1 MFTRVWIYKEDR
13 IMSLDTVLKIGNI
26 LRNSKEEMSFS
37 KAIES
42 CKCKDGCW
50 PFCLCL
56 PVDKD
61 FNIIFDRASIV
72 PENKRNSLFYLTYK
86 TSNYDRVCRYI
97 YGDIYYSVKGTLS
110 KNGSINKPK
119 EDGYYR
125 LGESQNKNS
134 FNLGNAEYKS
144 ICSSSDFSPE
154 EKKVFQQLRTG
165 LAKEQILIERILKY
179 APAIIKYFE
188 NENVSSFKE
197 YIENEDNLK
206 DICCTI
212 NKENNKKELK
222 KSAEAKSEEELLQLN
237 SASIFLHFSYED
249 SNGNEKSWYDFS
261 NTLELVIREMQKKY
275 VDDKN
280 KERLV
285 LKKSLWPTICSGDD
299 KNDIQFP
306 NFDLENRYK
315 TRVFTESEIED
326 LFYGDEYAK
335 KNGKKISDS
344 KYKLIVLPCG
354 DNLKAEDLKLF
365 QEKRN
370 EPAIVSANEYKDDL
384 ISSIL
389 EDSSTFT
396 SFDFIF
402 AKKERTKADDT
413 YLMEISNIT
422 LSALNRVN
430 KRNKEIADKVYAER
444 NKEIKIDKLER
455 NKEKKED
462 YSPICNSFR
471 NLLGDVQMNNTTGKA
486 EIVASKKYESQI
498 LKVLPL
504 IYKEDYYNDPY
515 LLHSFVTNVESAT
528 RLGNGSFWCKILKY
542 DLMFILSIQ
551 NNKQN
556 KFMEITNS
564 CSFKLGFKIGKMA
577 QPLRFIGSFEKN
589 YVGLL
594 SRRVS
599 TKEDCIRFVTDLC
612 QKLVMHDSVWSV
624 MSAEVF
630 DDLAKLP
637 EDKYDKDE
645 LSFGFLDGYFKY
657 ESTDKK
663 KVFQKRLEKIMKD
676 YSDDEDLKEPIS
688 KLNLIVNEIKHN
700 D

>member
-1 MFTRVWIYKEDR
+1 
-13 IMSLDTVLKIGNI
+13 MSLDTVLKIGNI
-26 LRNSKEEMSFS
+26 LRNSKEKMSFS
-37 KAIES
+37 KNIVS
-42 CKCKDGCW
+42 CPKDEKGCW

-61 FNIIFDRASIV
+61 FNIIFDKASIV
-72 PENKRNSLFYLTYK
+72 PENKRNSLFYLKYI
-86 TSNYDRVCRYI
+86 TSNNDKSFKYI
-97 YGDIYYSVKGTLS
+97 YGDIYYSVKGALG
-110 KNGSINKPK
+110 KNGSINEPK
-119 EDGYYR
+119 ECGYYR
-125 LGESQNKNS
+125 LAASKSGSS
-134 FNLGNAEYKS
+134 FNIGTATCKEIY
-144 ICSSSDFSPE
+144 SSPDFSPE
-154 EKKVFQQLRTG
+154 EIKEFKQIRTG
-165 LAKEQILIERILKY
+165 LAKELTLIERILKY

-206 DICCTI
+206 NICCTI
-212 NKENNKKELK
+212 NKENNKKKLDKLK
-222 KSAEAKSEEELLQLN
+222 EAKSDEELLLLN

-261 NTLELVIREMQKKY
+261 NTLELVIREMHKKY

-462 YSPICNSFR
+462 YSPICNSFH

-486 EIVASKKYESQI
+486 EIVASKKYESHI

-504 IYKEDYYNDPY
+504 VYKEDYYNDPS
-515 LLHSFVTNVESAT
+515 LLHSFVANVESAT
-528 RLGNGSFWCKILKY
+528 RIGDGSFWCKILKY

-577 QPLRFIGSFEKN
+577 QPLRKFIGSFEKN

-630 DDLAKLP
+630 DDLANIS
-637 EDKYDKDE
+637 ESEYDKDE

-657 ESTDKK
+657 EPTDKK
-663 KVFQKRLEKIMKD
+663 KEFQKRLEKILKD
-676 YSDDEDLKEPIS
+676 YSDDEDLKESVS
-688 KLNLIVNEIKHN
+688 KLNLIVNEIKK
-700 D
+700 

>member
-1 MFTRVWIYKEDR
+1 
-13 IMSLDTVLKIGNI
+13 MSLDTVLKIGNI

-134 FNLGNAEYKS
+134 FNLGNTEYKS

-486 EIVASKKYESQI
+486 EIVASKKYESHI

>member
-1 MFTRVWIYKEDR
+1 
-13 IMSLDTVLKIGNI
+13 MSLDTVLKIGNI
-26 LRNSKEEMSFS
+26 LRNSKEKMSFS
-37 KAIES
+37 KNIVS
-42 CKCKDGCW
+42 CPKDEKGCW

-61 FNIIFDRASIV
+61 FNIIFDKASIV
-72 PENKRNSLFYLTYK
+72 PENKRNSLFYLKYI
-86 TSNYDRVCRYI
+86 TSNNDKSFKYI
-97 YGDIYYSVKGTLS
+97 YGDIYYSVKGALG
-110 KNGSINKPK
+110 KNGSINEPK
-119 EDGYYR
+119 ECGYYR
-125 LGESQNKNS
+125 LAASKSGSS
-134 FNLGNAEYKS
+134 FNIGTATCKEIY
-144 ICSSSDFSPE
+144 SSPDFSPE
-154 EKKVFQQLRTG
+154 EIKEFKQIRTG
-165 LAKEQILIERILKY
+165 LAKELTLIERILKY

-206 DICCTI
+206 NICCTI
-212 NKENNKKELK
+212 NKENNKKKLDKLK
-222 KSAEAKSEEELLQLN
+222 EAKSDEELLLLN

-261 NTLELVIREMQKKY
+261 NTLELVIREMHKKY

-462 YSPICNSFR
+462 YSPICNSFH

-486 EIVASKKYESQI
+486 EIVASKKYESHI

-504 IYKEDYYNDPY
+504 VYKEDYYNDPS
-515 LLHSFVTNVESAT
+515 LLHSFVANVESAT
-528 RLGNGSFWCKILKY
+528 RIGDGSFWCKILKY

-577 QPLRFIGSFEKN
+577 QPLRKFIGSFEKN

-630 DDLAKLP
+630 DDLANIS
-637 EDKYDKDE
+637 ESEYDKDE

-657 ESTDKK
+657 EPTDKK
-663 KVFQKRLEKIMKD
+663 KEFQKRLEKIMKD
-676 YSDDEDLKEPIS
+676 YFDDEDLKESVS
-688 KLNLIVNEIKHN
+688 KLNLIVNEIKK
-700 D
+700 

>member
-1 MFTRVWIYKEDR
+1 
-13 IMSLDTVLKIGNI
+13 MSLDTVLKIGNI

-56 PVDKD
+56 PVDKN

-154 EKKVFQQLRTG
+154 EKQVFQQLRTG

-222 KSAEAKSEEELLQLN
+222 KSSEAKGDEELLLLN
-237 SASIFLHFSYED
+237 TASIFLHFSYED
-249 SNGNEKSWYDFS
+249 GNGDEKSWYDFS
-261 NTLELVIREMQKKY
+261 NTFELVTQKMLKEY
-275 VDDKN
+275 VAETN
-280 KERLV
+280 GGLV
-285 LKKSLWPTICSGDD
+285 LNKNLWHTICSGDK

-306 NFDLENRYK
+306 NFAWENRYK
-315 TRVFTESEIED
+315 TRGFTESDIED
-326 LFYGDEYAK
+326 LFYGVTYAK
-335 KNGKKISDS
+335 KGKMISGS
-344 KYKLIVLPCG
+344 EYKLIVLPFG
-354 DNLKAEDLKLF
+354 KNLKADDLKLF
-365 QEKRN
+365 IEKKN
-370 EPAIVSANEYKDDL
+370 ESSIILSNEYSDDL
-384 ISSIL
+384 ISSAL
-389 EDSSTFT
+389 GSSSTFT

-402 AKKERTKADDT
+402 VKNGGTKPDT
-413 YLMEISNIT
+413 DLIEISNIT
-422 LSALNRVN
+422 RSTLNRVDL
-430 KRNKEIADKVYAER
+430 RNKSIAHQVYSER
-444 NKEIKIDKLER
+444 NNEIKVDMSL
-455 NKEKKED
+455 
-462 YSPICNSFR
+462 SICKSLT
-471 NLLGDVQMNNTTGKA
+471 NLLGDVQLDATGKVK
-486 EIVASKKYESQI
+486 ITASKKYESHI

-504 IYKEDYYNDPY
+504 IYKENYYNDPY
-515 LLHSFVTNVESAT
+515 LLHSFVANVESAT
-528 RLGNGSFWCKILKY
+528 RIGGGSFWCKILKY

-556 KFMEITNS
+556 KYMEITNS
-564 CSFKLGFKIGKMA
+564 ASFKLGFKIGKMA
-577 QPLRFIGSFEKN
+577 KPLGKAIGSFEKN

-624 MSAEVF
+624 MSAEVI
-630 DDLAKLP
+630 DDLARLP

-657 ESTDKK
+657 EPTDKK
-663 KVFQKRLEKIMKD
+663 KDFQKRLEKIIKD
-676 YSDDEDLKEPIS
+676 YSDDEDLKESVS
-688 KLNLIVNEIKHN
+688 KLNLIVEDVKLNNKKI
-700 D
+700 

>member
-1 MFTRVWIYKEDR
+1 
-13 IMSLDTVLKIGNI
+13 MSLDTVLKIGNI
-26 LRNSKEEMSFS
+26 LRNSKEKMSFS
-37 KAIES
+37 NAVAS
-42 CKCKDGCW
+42 CPKDKKGCW

-56 PVDKD
+56 PVDKN
-61 FNIIFDRASIV
+61 FNIIFDRASII

-86 TSNYDRVCRYI
+86 TSNSDSVCRYI

-134 FNLGNAEYKS
+134 FNIGNDKYEK
-144 ICSSSDFSPE
+144 ICSSSDISSE
-154 EKKVFQQLRTG
+154 EIKWFQQIRTG
-165 LAKEQILIERILKY
+165 FAKEKTLIERILKY
-179 APAIIKYFE
+179 APAIIRYFE
-188 NENVSSFKE
+188 KENVSSFKE

-222 KSAEAKSEEELLQLN
+222 KSSEAKGDEELLLLN
-237 SASIFLHFSYED
+237 TASIFLHFSYED
-249 SNGNEKSWYDFS
+249 GNGDEKSWYDFS
-261 NTLELVIREMQKKY
+261 NTFELVTRKMLKEY
-275 VDDKN
+275 VAETKGG
-280 KERLV
+280 LV
-285 LKKSLWPTICSGDD
+285 LNKNLWHTICSGDK

-306 NFDLENRYK
+306 NFAWENRYK
-315 TRVFTESEIED
+315 TRGFTESDIED
-326 LFYGDEYAK
+326 LFYGVTYAK
-335 KNGKKISDS
+335 KGKMISGS
-344 KYKLIVLPCG
+344 EYKLIVLPFG
-354 DNLKAEDLKLF
+354 KNLKADDLKLF
-365 QEKRN
+365 IEKKN
-370 EPAIVSANEYKDDL
+370 ESSIILSNEYSDDL
-384 ISSIL
+384 ISSAL
-389 EDSSTFT
+389 GSSSTFT

-402 AKKERTKADDT
+402 VKNGGTKPDT
-413 YLMEISNIT
+413 YLIELSNIT
-422 LSALNRVN
+422 RSNLNRVN
-430 KRNKEIADKVYAER
+430 SRNQNIAHQIYAER
-444 NKEIKIDKLER
+444 NNELKVETPF
-455 NKEKKED
+455 
-462 YSPICNSFR
+462 SICKSFS
-471 NLLGDVQMNNTTGKA
+471 NLLGDVQLDATGKVK
-486 EIVASKKYESQI
+486 ITASKKYKSHI

-504 IYKEDYYNDPY
+504 IYKENYYNDPY

-564 CSFKLGFKIGKMA
+564 CSFKLGSKIGKMA

-676 YSDDEDLKEPIS
+676 YSDDEDLKESVS
-688 KLNLIVNEIKHN
+688 KLNLIVDEINHKN
-700 D
+700 

>member
-1 MFTRVWIYKEDR
+1 
-13 IMSLDTVLKIGNI
+13 MSLDTVLKIGNI

-154 EKKVFQQLRTG
+154 EKQVFQQLRTG

-486 EIVASKKYESQI
+486 EIVASKKYESHI

-528 RLGNGSFWCKILKY
+528 RLGDGSFWCKILKY

-624 MSAEVF
+624 MSAEVI
-630 DDLAKLP
+630 DDLARLP
-637 EDKYDKDE
+637 EGKYDKDE

-657 ESTDKK
+657 EPTDKK
-663 KVFQKRLEKIMKD
+663 KDFQKRLEKIIKD
-676 YSDDEDLKEPIS
+676 YSDDEDLKESVS
-688 KLNLIVNEIKHN
+688 KLNLIVEDIKLN
-700 D
+700 NKKV

>member
-1 MFTRVWIYKEDR
+1 
-13 IMSLDTVLKIGNI
+13 MSLDTVLKIGNI
-26 LRNSKEEMSFS
+26 LRNSKEKMSFS
-37 KAIES
+37 NAIVS
-42 CKCKDGCW
+42 CPKDNKGCW
-50 PFCLCL
+50 PFCLFL

-61 FNIIFDRASIV
+61 FNVIFDKVSEV
-72 PENKRNSLFYLTYK
+72 PENRRNSLYYLMYK
-86 TSNYDRVCRYI
+86 TSTSDSVCRYI
-97 YGDIYYSVKGTLS
+97 YGDIYYSFKGTLG
-110 KNGSINKPK
+110 KNGSINKPV
-119 EDGYYR
+119 EGGNYR
-125 LGESQNKNS
+125 LMESPSS
-134 FNLGNAEYKS
+134 FDKGTATCNE
-144 ICSSSDFSPE
+144 ICSLSGFSPE
-154 EKKVFQQLRTG
+154 GTNEFQRMRTG
-165 LAKEQILIERILKY
+165 FAKEQTLIERILKY

-188 NENVSSFKE
+188 YVNVSSFKE

-206 DICCTI
+206 NICCTI
-212 NKENNKKELK
+212 NKENNKKKLEKL
-222 KSAEAKSEEELLQLN
+222 SEAKGEEELLLLN

-249 SNGNEKSWYDFS
+249 GNGDEKSWYDFS
-261 NTLELVIREMQKKY
+261 NTLELVIREMHKKY
-275 VDDKN
+275 VEDVKGN

-285 LKKSLWPTICSGDD
+285 LKKSLWPTICSGDK

-306 NFDLENRYK
+306 NFASENKYK
-315 TRVFTESEIED
+315 TRFFTESEIED
-326 LFYGDEYAK
+326 LFYVDQYA
-335 KNGKKISDS
+335 KNGKTICDS
-344 KYKLIVLPCG
+344 EYELIVLPCG

-370 EPAIVSANEYKDDL
+370 ESAIVSANEYNDDL

-402 AKKERTKADDT
+402 ARKERTKPDDT
-413 YLMEISNIT
+413 YLIEISNIT
-422 LSALNRVN
+422 RSTLNRVN
-430 KRNKEIADKVYAER
+430 SRNENIAHQVYAER
-444 NKEIKIDKLER
+444 NKEIKIDKPQK
-455 NKEKKED
+455 NKEKKEN
-462 YSPICNSFR
+462 YFLSICNSFR
-471 NLLGDVQMNNTTGKA
+471 NLLGDVQMDNTTGKVKIA
-486 EIVASKKYESQI
+486 ASKKYESHI

-528 RLGNGSFWCKILKY
+528 RLGDGSFWCKILKY

-577 QPLRFIGSFEKN
+577 KPLGKAIGSFEKN

-657 ESTDKK
+657 EPTDKK
-663 KVFQKRLEKIMKD
+663 KVFQKRLEKIIKD
-676 YSDDEDLKEPIS
+676 YSDDEDLKESVS
-688 KLNLIVNEIKHN
+688 KLNLIVDEIHHN
-700 D
+700 N

>member
-1 MFTRVWIYKEDR
+1 
-13 IMSLDTVLKIGNI
+13 MSLDTVLKIGNI
-26 LRNSKEEMSFS
+26 LRNSKEKMSFS
-37 KAIES
+37 KNIVS
-42 CKCKDGCW
+42 CPKDEKGCW

-61 FNIIFDRASIV
+61 FNIIFDKASIV
-72 PENKRNSLFYLTYK
+72 PENKRNSLFYLKYI
-86 TSNYDRVCRYI
+86 TSNNDKSFKYI
-97 YGDIYYSVKGTLS
+97 YGDIYYSVKGALG
-110 KNGSINKPK
+110 KNGSINEPK
-119 EDGYYR
+119 ECGYYR
-125 LGESQNKNS
+125 LAASKSGSS
-134 FNLGNAEYKS
+134 FNIGTATCKEIY
-144 ICSSSDFSPE
+144 SSPDFSPE
-154 EKKVFQQLRTG
+154 EIKEFKQIRTG
-165 LAKEQILIERILKY
+165 LAKELTLIERILKY

-206 DICCTI
+206 NICCTI
-212 NKENNKKELK
+212 NKENNKKKLDKLK
-222 KSAEAKSEEELLQLN
+222 EAKSDEELLLLN

-261 NTLELVIREMQKKY
+261 NTLELVIREMHKKY

-306 NFDLENRYK
+306 NFYLENRYK

-335 KNGKKISDS
+335 KNGKKFSDS

-462 YSPICNSFR
+462 YSPICNSFH

-486 EIVASKKYESQI
+486 EIVASKKYESHI

-504 IYKEDYYNDPY
+504 VYKEDYYNDPS
-515 LLHSFVTNVESAT
+515 LLHSFVANVESAT
-528 RLGNGSFWCKILKY
+528 RIGDGSFWCKILKY

-577 QPLRFIGSFEKN
+577 QPLRKFIGSFEKN

-630 DDLAKLP
+630 DDLANIS
-637 EDKYDKDE
+637 ESEYDKEE

-657 ESTDKK
+657 EPTDKK
-663 KVFQKRLEKIMKD
+663 KEFQKRLEKIMKD
-676 YSDDEDLKEPIS
+676 YSDDEDLKETVS
-688 KLNLIVNEIKHN
+688 KLNLIVNEINHKN
-700 D
+700 

>member
-1 MFTRVWIYKEDR
+1 MIN
-13 IMSLDTVLKIGNI
+13 LLN
-26 LRNSKEEMSFS
+26 
-37 KAIES
+37 
-42 CKCKDGCW
+42 
-50 PFCLCL
+50 
-56 PVDKD
+56 
-61 FNIIFDRASIV
+61 
-72 PENKRNSLFYLTYK
+72 
-86 TSNYDRVCRYI
+86 I
-97 YGDIYYSVKGTLS
+97 YGDIYYSVKGALG
-110 KNGSINKPK
+110 KNGSINEPK
-119 EDGYYR
+119 ECGYYR
-125 LGESQNKNS
+125 LAASKSGSS
-134 FNLGNAEYKS
+134 FNIGTATCKEIY
-144 ICSSSDFSPE
+144 SSPDFSPE
-154 EKKVFQQLRTG
+154 EIKEFKQIRTG
-165 LAKEQILIERILKY
+165 LAKELTLIERILKY

-206 DICCTI
+206 NICCTI
-212 NKENNKKELK
+212 NKENNKKKLDKLK
-222 KSAEAKSEEELLQLN
+222 EAKSDEELLLLN

-261 NTLELVIREMQKKY
+261 NTLELVIREMHKKY

-306 NFDLENRYK
+306 NFYLENRYK

-462 YSPICNSFR
+462 NSPICNSFH

-486 EIVASKKYESQI
+486 EIVASKKYESHI

-504 IYKEDYYNDPY
+504 VYKEDYYNDPS
-515 LLHSFVTNVESAT
+515 LLHSFVANVESAT
-528 RLGNGSFWCKILKY
+528 RIGDGSFWCKILKY

-577 QPLRFIGSFEKN
+577 QPLRKFIGSFEKN

-630 DDLAKLP
+630 DDLANIS
-637 EDKYDKDE
+637 ESEYDKDE

-657 ESTDKK
+657 EPTDKK
-663 KVFQKRLEKIMKD
+663 KEFQKRLEKIMKD
-676 YSDDEDLKEPIS
+676 YSDDEDLKESVS
-688 KLNLIVNEIKHN
+688 KLNLIVNEIKK
-700 D
+700 